1 MLKRI
6 LIYVFLVFISHSL
19 LAQLDTIRL
28 SGMYF
33 YTNLY
38 LYNPS
43 MGDDFSIEKLII
55 NNDTITQELNT
66 NGIEI
71 DFSSYEFDE
80 GSPINIH
87 IVFKGD
93 FAPVI
98 VNPEALMPPVRFRIS
113 KPRYTKGGELQWALR
128 GVPGDFPIIVEQY
141 KWKSWRQV
149 AKIDPVDTVANNV
162 YELQISPH
170 SGKNIYRVKS
180 VSVKGE
186 EVKSRDCIVSRGSI
200 GKVVIQSKKIKE
212 EIVLSSK
219 TEYEIYTLDGS
230 LLLNGT
236 DRYIDVSNLDKGE
249 YTIFFDN
256 QIQEFKKK

>member
-6 LIYVFLVFISHSL
+6 LIYVLLVFISHSL
-19 LAQLDTIRL
+19 IAQLDTIRM
-28 SGMYF
+28 SGMY
-33 YTNLY
+33 YHTNLY
-38 LYNPS
+38 VYNPS
-43 MGDDFSIEKLII
+43 VGDDFSIEKLII
-55 NNDTITQELNT
+55 NNDTITQELKT
-66 NGIEI
+66 NGIEV
-71 DFSSYEFDE
+71 DFSTYELDE
-80 GSPINIH
+80 GAPVNIH
-87 IVFKGD
+87 IVFKGEYS
-93 FAPVI
+93 PVI

-113 KPRYTKGGELQWALR
+113 KPRYTKSGELQWALR

-149 AKIDPVDTVANNV
+149 AEIDPVDTVANNI
-162 YELQISPH
+162 YELPINPH

-186 EVKSRDCIVSRGSI
+186 EVKSRDCIVSPKHIS
-200 GKVVIQSKKIKE
+200 KVIIQNKKIKE

-219 TEYEIYTLDGS
+219 TEYEIYSQDGS

-236 DRYIDVSNLDKGE
+236 DRYIDVSKLNKGL

>member
-19 LAQLDTIRL
+19 VAQLDTIQM
-28 SGMYF
+28 SGMY
-33 YTNLY
+33 YHTNLY

-43 MGDDFSIEKLII
+43 VGDDFSVEKLII

-93 FAPVI
+93 YSPVI

-113 KPRYTKGGELQWALR
+113 KPRYTKSGELQWALR

-149 AKIDPVDTVANNV
+149 AEIDPVDTVANNI
-162 YELQISPH
+162 YELLINPH

-180 VSVKGE
+180 ISVKGE
-186 EVKSRDCIVSRGSI
+186 EVKSRDCIISPRDIS
-200 GKVVIQSKKIKE
+200 KVIIQNKKIKE

-219 TEYEIYTLDGS
+219 TEYEIYTTDGA
-230 LLLNGT
+230 LILNGNA
-236 DRYIDVSNLDKGE
+236 RYIDISKLDKGD